1 MTARCDYDVAIL
13 GGGLAGLSL
22 AVRLAEPRF
31 AGLRL
36 LVVEPRVTYRRD
48 RTWSY
53 WTVRPHPFADC
64 VAMSW
69 PQWAVAGGGKPVVRA
84 STGLR
89 YESIQADTFYA
100 RALARLQAAPDV
112 TLRLGCM
119 ASAEEDSDA
128 VRIRFAE
135 QTVLAQCAFDTRPP
149 RGGCR
154 QGLTQLFGGQEIET
168 ESPVFDPGTA
178 MLMDFRC
185 EQSGAAHF
193 TYVLP
198 YTAQRA
204 LVEDTWFAPAG
215 FQPPD
220 HRGAI
225 RQYMQTRHG
234 TGRYRVVFE
243 ESGALPMDPAF
254 QPRTGRR
261 LLPFGVAGGAT
272 RPSTGYAFAA
282 IQAQC
287 DGAASALAAGRLPQA
302 AGPRPGIVRMM
313 DHVLLDL
320 LARRPDLAPR
330 VFSALFARCEP
341 SALVR
346 FLNDLATPADLVAVA
361 AAIPFLPTVTAALRL
376 AAGRMPWPQPAV
388 AG

>member
-1 MTARCDYDVAIL
+1 MTNRHDFDVAIL

-22 AVRLAEPRF
+22 AMRLTEPRF

-36 LVVEPRVTYRRD
+36 LVVEPRETYRRD

-69 PQWAVAGGGKPVVRA
+69 PDWAVTAGAKPIVRA
-84 STGLR
+84 AAGLR
-89 YESIQADTFYA
+89 YESIHADALYA
-100 RALARLQAAPDV
+100 RALARLRATPDV
-112 TLRLGCM
+112 TLKLGCM
-119 ASAEEDSDA
+119 ASAEEDDDA
-128 VRIRFAE
+128 VRIRCG
-135 QTVLAQCAFDTRPP
+135 AQILRAPVAFDTRPP
-149 RGGCR
+149 AGFRR

-168 ESPVFDPGTA
+168 ETPVFDPGTA

-198 YTAQRA
+198 STTRRA
-204 LVEDTWFAPAG
+204 LVEDTWFAGPG

-225 RQYMQTRHG
+225 RHYMRTRYG
-234 TGRYRVVFE
+234 ISQYRVVFE
-243 ESGALPMDPAF
+243 EHGALPMDPAF
-254 QPRTGRR
+254 RPRTGRR
-261 LLPFGVAGGAT
+261 LLPFGTAGGAT
-272 RPSTGYAFAA
+272 RPSTGYAFAT

-287 DGAASALAAGRLPQA
+287 DEAAASLAAGRSPLAPPA
-302 AGPRPGIVRMM
+302 RPGMVRMM
-313 DHVLLDL
+313 DQVLLDL
-320 LARRPDLAPR
+320 LAQRPDLAPR

-341 SALVR
+341 RALVR
-346 FLNDLATPADLVAVA
+346 FLNDLATPADFVAVA
-361 AAIPFLPTVTAALRL
+361 AAIPFLPTIGAALRL
-376 AAGRMPWPQPAV
+376 AAGRMQWPQPAV